1 MMSGDSGRVLVPR
14 PGREA
19 LGTVNDSTSFKT
31 SLQEALHVRWL
42 GRVKLIRRFDGT

>member
-1 MMSGDSGRVLVPR
+1 MMSGDSGRVLVP
-14 PGREA
+14 REA